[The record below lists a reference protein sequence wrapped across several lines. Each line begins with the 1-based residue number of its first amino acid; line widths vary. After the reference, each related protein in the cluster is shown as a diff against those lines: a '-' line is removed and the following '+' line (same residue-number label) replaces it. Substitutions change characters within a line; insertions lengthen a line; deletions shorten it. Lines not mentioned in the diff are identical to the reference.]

1 VALLPVADA
10 LAKILQHA
18 DPLPTETVP
27 LEEAHGRVLAQDLAA
42 QRTQP
47 PDDVSAMDGYAA
59 RAADV
64 ATAGARLRV
73 IGEVAAGHPFNRPVS
88 AGEAAR
94 IFTGGVVPKGADTIV
109 VQEDVTGDGGEA
121 VVGVASAAGR
131 HIRRAGI
138 DFKQGAVLL
147 AKGQKLTGRDVML
160 AAAMNHPTLLVHRR
174 PKVAVLATGDELVL
188 PGETPGPG
196 QIVYSNGYSV
206 MALARAEGAEVS
218 NLGVAKDR
226 LDAIIAAMRKAK
238 ELGADVLVTT
248 GGASVGEH
256 DLMQQALAAEGVALS
271 FWKVALRPGRP
282 VMHGRA
288 DAMHVLGLP
297 GNPVSSFV
305 CSVLF
310 LGPLLRKLSGRSDI
324 ETATESAALG
334 SALRANDER
343 ADYLRATLTP
353 GADGG
358 LPVATPVPSQDSS
371 LMAPLARADC
381 LIIRAPLAPAAQPGE
396 ACLIVK
402 LPL

>member
-1 VALLPVADA
+1 VALLPVAEA
-10 LAKILQHA
+10 LTKILQHA
-18 DPLPTETVP
+18 EPRPTETVP

-42 QRTQP
+42 LRTQP

-64 ATAGARLRV
+64 ATAGVRLRV

-109 VQEDVTGDGGEA
+109 VQEDVISDGGEA
-121 VVGVASAAGR
+121 VVGVAGAAGR

-160 AAAMNHPTLLVHRR
+160 AAAMNHPKLLVHRR

-226 LDAIIAAMRKAK
+226 LDAIVAAMRKAK
-238 ELGADVLVTT
+238 ALGADILVTT
-248 GGASVGEH
+248 GGASVGDH
-256 DLMQQALAAEGVALS
+256 DLMQQALAAEGVELS

-282 VMHGRA
+282 LMHGRA
-288 DAMHVLGLP
+288 GAMHVLGLP

-310 LGPLLRKLSGRSDI
+310 LGPLLRKLSGRGDI

-358 LPVATPVPSQDSS
+358 LPVAIPVPSQDSS

-381 LIIRAPLAPAAQPGE
+381 LIIRAPFAPAAQPGE